1 MLSYRFK
8 VLNKDPVE
16 VIQQNTETRISEW
29 IPHVVFIKKYETL
42 KKKMVKE
49 ENTKNNLKGT
59 VLMVLDDQDK
69 FSKNVLINRINQ
81 RDQELNFVLLQIMR
95 MKSMFQ
101 WQNNVLKEGRINS

>member
-1 MLSYRFK
+1 M
-8 VLNKDPVE
+8 
-16 VIQQNTETRISEW
+16 
-29 IPHVVFIKKYETL
+29 VFIKKYETL

-59 VLMVLDDQDK
+59 LLMVLDDQDK

-101 WQNNVLKEGRINS
+101 WQNNVLKEARINS

>member
-1 MLSYRFK
+1 
-8 VLNKDPVE
+8 
-16 VIQQNTETRISEW
+16 
-29 IPHVVFIKKYETL
+29 VVFIKKYETL

-49 ENTKNNLKGT
+49 ENNKNNLKGT

>member
-1 MLSYRFK
+1 M
-8 VLNKDPVE
+8 
-16 VIQQNTETRISEW
+16 
-29 IPHVVFIKKYETL
+29 FIKKYETL

-49 ENTKNNLKGT
+49 ENNKNNLKGT